1 MEEIKRERESWLD
14 TCKGIAIILVV
25 MGHIIDGNMAK
36 GALSGHVWEIIYNVI
51 YLFHMPL
58 FFVLSGVALAASKR
72 KNLAGGG
79 TESCLNLL
87 ILHLFWSSFMYI
99 FKIVFASVANVVPE
113 RSLIESLLFY
123 SVGPYW
129 YIYVLMFY
137 YLLFYLFSQKVNKI
151 GCIIIFLFSVLTAAI
166 LPSYFIDDSLF
177 KGRSY
182 HFLYHIVYFLLGY
195 FIYCYKDKAISFLK
209 SSNLVPLIS
218 VLSVVIFVL
227 SDNIV
232 VIPGIKLIMT
242 CSVIFGII
250 SLILKFRIVYENKW
264 LCYLGKNSIYIY
276 LIHNYITVALRTLY
290 IKVGLNIPSPVYFIL
305 CLIITLALCALVQKI
320 TERIWPLDIF
330 FKPIKTMKKIKLKA
344 KG

>member
-1 MEEIKRERESWLD
+1 
-14 TCKGIAIILVV
+14 
-25 MGHIIDGNMAK
+25 
-36 GALSGHVWEIIYNVI
+36 
-51 YLFHMPL
+51 
-58 FFVLSGVALAASKR
+58 
-72 KNLAGGG
+72 
-79 TESCLNLL
+79 
-87 ILHLFWSSFMYI
+87 MYI

-137 YLLFYLFSQKVNKI
+137 YLLFYLFSQKVNKTVF
-151 GCIIIFLFSVLTAAI
+151 IIIFSISVFISAI

-182 HFLYHIVYFLLGY
+182 QFLYHIVYFLLGY
-195 FIYCYKDKAISFLK
+195 LIYCHKDKAIAFLK
-209 SSNLVPLIS
+209 SSYIVPLIS
-218 VLSVVIFVL
+218 AIFVVIFIL
-227 SDNIV
+227 ADNV
-232 VIPGIKLIMT
+232 VAIPGIKLIMT

-330 FKPIKTMKKIKLKA
+330 FKPIKTMKKIRLKA